1 MTKQDELVRALT
13 AQLVMREG
21 RFTERQMML
30 LRWEQFD
37 GAKIKMMS
45 GREVQL
51 SEPARR
57 GVEAQR
63 IEGNRYIF
71 GRAPLFL
78 PEEQHRPALKLLVDY
93 FITR

>member
-1 MTKQDELVRALT
+1 MTRQDELVRALT

-21 RFTERQMML
+21 RMTERQMML

-37 GAKIKMMS
+37 GTKIKMFS

-63 IEGNRYIF
+63 IEGNKYIF
-71 GRAPLFL
+71 GCAPLFL
-78 PEEQHRPALKLLVDY
+78 PDEERKPALKILVDY